1 MYFGMFDPTIV
12 ILIPAMI
19 FALYAQGK
27 VKSAY
32 NRYAQINNRRGIT
45 GHQAA
50 RMILDA
56 NGLRHVP
63 VEMTAGTL
71 TDHYDPKNDVMR
83 LSSEVYNGTS
93 IASVSIA
100 AHESGHAI
108 QDGTSYAFLRF
119 RSAIA
124 PVVSLVSVASWPLI
138 LIGLAIIWAGNQT
151 TGNMIF
157 DLGILFFAAGYPAP
171 ELEIDS
177 NVIHYRRLEM
187 IGTYAA
193 DTIDFFTAGNML
205 NSGAVDVSKIV
216 EPVKYKLDDV
226 QEAFKAAATP
236 GMYRVSVLLNE

>member
-32 NRYAQINNRRGIT
+32 NRYIQINNRRGIT

-56 NGLRHVP
+56 NGLQHVP
-63 VEMTAGTL
+63 VEITAGTL

-108 QDGTSYAFLRF
+108 QDGTSYAFLRV
-119 RSAIA
+119 RNAIA

-138 LIGLAIIWAGNQT
+138 LIGLVIIWTGNLT
-151 TGNMIF
+151 TGNLIF
-157 DLGILFFAAGYPAP
+157 DLGILFFAAVVLFHTVTLPVELDASKRAIRQLVDLRIIEPA
-171 ELEIDS
+171 E
-177 NVIHYRRLEM
+177 
-187 IGTYAA
+187 AA
-193 DTIDFFTAGNML
+193 
-205 NSGAVDVSKIV
+205 GAKKVLS
-216 EPVKYKLDDV
+216 
-226 QEAFKAAATP
+226 AAAMTYVAALATAVANLIRILMIR
-236 GMYRVSVLLNE
+236 GRD

>member
-71 TDHYDPKNDVMR
+71 TDHYDP
-83 LSSEVYNGTS
+83 
-93 IASVSIA
+93 
-100 AHESGHAI
+100 
-108 QDGTSYAFLRF
+108 
-119 RSAIA
+119 
-124 PVVSLVSVASWPLI
+124 
-138 LIGLAIIWAGNQT
+138 
-151 TGNMIF
+151 
-157 DLGILFFAAGYPAP
+157 
-171 ELEIDS
+171 
-177 NVIHYRRLEM
+177 
-187 IGTYAA
+187 
-193 DTIDFFTAGNML
+193 
-205 NSGAVDVSKIV
+205 
-216 EPVKYKLDDV
+216 
-226 QEAFKAAATP
+226 
-236 GMYRVSVLLNE
+236 

>member
-32 NRYAQINNRRGIT
+32 NRYVQINNRRGIT

-56 NGLRHVP
+56 NGLHHVP
-63 VEMTAGTL
+63 VEITSGTL

-83 LSSEVYNGTS
+83 LSGEVYHGTS

-119 RSAIA
+119 RNAIA
-124 PVVSLVSVASWPLI
+124 PVVSCVSVASWPLI
-138 LIGLAIIWAGNQT
+138 LIGLAIIWTGNLT
-151 TGNMIF
+151 TGNLIF
-157 DLGILFFAAGYPAP
+157 DLGILFLAAVVLFHTVTLPVELDASKRAIRQLVNLGIIEPA
-171 ELEIDS
+171 E
-177 NVIHYRRLEM
+177 
-187 IGTYAA
+187 T
-193 DTIDFFTAGNML
+193 T
-205 NSGAVDVSKIV
+205 GAKKVLS
-216 EPVKYKLDDV
+216 
-226 QEAFKAAATP
+226 AAAMTYVAALATAVANLIRILMIR
-236 GMYRVSVLLNE
+236 GRD

>member
-32 NRYAQINNRRGIT
+32 NRYIQINNRRGIT

-56 NGLRHVP
+56 NGLHHVP
-63 VEMTAGTL
+63 VEITAGTL

-108 QDGTSYAFLRF
+108 QDGTSYAFLRV
-119 RSAIA
+119 RNAIA

-138 LIGLAIIWAGNQT
+138 LIGLVIIWTGNLT
-151 TGNMIF
+151 TGNLIF
-157 DLGILFFAAGYPAP
+157 DLGILFFAAVVLFHTVTLPVELDASKRAIRQLVDLRIIEPA
-171 ELEIDS
+171 E
-177 NVIHYRRLEM
+177 
-187 IGTYAA
+187 AA
-193 DTIDFFTAGNML
+193 
-205 NSGAVDVSKIV
+205 GAKKVLS
-216 EPVKYKLDDV
+216 
-226 QEAFKAAATP
+226 AAAMTYVAALATAVANLIRILMIR
-236 GMYRVSVLLNE
+236 GRD